1 MALFL
6 KCIVINVHGTR
17 ESPGAAVLVGM
28 FVVCL
33 FVGLV
38 WYCLFFFSLKI
49 MSRLKAM
56 KGDAI

>member
-6 KCIVINVHGTR
+6 KYIVINVHGTR

-33 FVGLV
+33 FVPFGLV
-38 WYCLFFFSLKI
+38 LSFFFLFENHE
-49 MSRLKAM
+49 
-56 KGDAI
+56 